1 MKGIRIREE
10 NTVRGVDMYLLKG
23 VIKKSI
29 FIILPAIVIS
39 AFLTEPQK
47 MPLGILTGWV
57 FGLFNLKQLTKNV
70 KRLAG
75 AERAAGKLVVLSMIR
90 LAALF
95 FAIFLLVYYDLI
107 NVLGL
112 LLGFTVVFVFI
123 LIEGARAG
131 TGAKQDTG
139 CKVKN

>member
-1 MKGIRIREE
+1 MKGVMI
-10 NTVRGVDMYLLKG
+10 NTEMDLLKG
-23 VIKKSI
+23 VAVKSV
-29 FIILPAIVIS
+29 FIILPAMVVS
-39 AFLTEPQK
+39 AFFSDPQK
-47 MPLGILTGWV
+47 MPLGVLTGWV

-75 AERAAGKLVVLSMIR
+75 AERAAGKLVFLSMIR

-95 FAIFLLVYYDLI
+95 SAIFLLVYYELI
-107 NVLGL
+107 DVLGL
-112 LLGFTVVFVFI
+112 LFGFTVVFIFI

-131 TGAKQDTG
+131 TGRKQDREE

>member
-1 MKGIRIREE
+1 VKGVMI
-10 NTVRGVDMYLLKG
+10 NTEMDLLKG
-23 VIKKSI
+23 VAVKSV
-29 FIILPAIVIS
+29 FIILPAMVVS
-39 AFLTEPQK
+39 AFFSDPQK
-47 MPLGILTGWV
+47 MPLGVLTGWV

-75 AERAAGKLVVLSMIR
+75 AERAAGKLVFLSMIR

-95 FAIFLLVYYDLI
+95 SAIFLLVYYELI
-107 NVLGL
+107 DVLGL
-112 LLGFTVVFVFI
+112 LFGFTVVFIFI

-131 TGAKQDTG
+131 TGRKQDREE

>member
-1 MKGIRIREE
+1 M
-10 NTVRGVDMYLLKG
+10 DLLKR

-39 AFLTEPQK
+39 AFLAEPQK
-47 MPLGILTGWV
+47 LPLGILTGWL
-57 FGLFNLKQLTKNV
+57 FGIFNLKQLTKNV
-70 KRLAG
+70 KRLVG
-75 AERAAGKLVVLSMIR
+75 AEKAAGKLVFLSMFR

-95 FAIFLLVYYDLI
+95 SAIFLLVYYRLI

-123 LIEGARAG
+123 LIEGARAA
-131 TGAKQDTG
+131 TGKTQDTR
-139 CKVKN
+139 CKP

>member
-1 MKGIRIREE
+1 MDI
-10 NTVRGVDMYLLKG
+10 LKK

-39 AFLTEPQK
+39 AFLVEPQK
-47 MPLGILTGWV
+47 SPLGILTGWL
-57 FGLFNLKQLTKNV
+57 FGLFNLRQITRNV

-75 AERAAGKLVVLSMIR
+75 AEKAAGKLIFLSMFR

-95 FAIFLLVYYDLI
+95 SAIFFLVYYRLI
-107 NVLGL
+107 NVFGL
-112 LLGFTVVFVFI
+112 LFGFTVVFVFI

-131 TGAKQDTG
+131 TGKTQDTE